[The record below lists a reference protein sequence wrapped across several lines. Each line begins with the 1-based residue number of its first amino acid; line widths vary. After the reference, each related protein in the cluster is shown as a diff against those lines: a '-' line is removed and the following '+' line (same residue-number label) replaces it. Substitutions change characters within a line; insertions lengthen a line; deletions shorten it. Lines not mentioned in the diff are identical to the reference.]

1 MDFEWLDEEKIY
13 HGRVFDVVRSRFR
26 LPNGK
31 EHVYDLVK
39 HAGAVT
45 IVPFDQQGNIWFV
58 RQFRLGAEQTLL
70 ELPAG
75 LLEEGESAEVSAARE
90 VREEIGM
97 AAGKM
102 VRLGAFYMV
111 PGYSTE
117 KIVAFLA
124 TALYESA
131 LPTDEDEFLE
141 RVSIPVVEVYEMIR
155 AGSVEDG
162 KTLAALLL
170 AQPYLS
176 RILGVQL

>member
-1 MDFEWLDEEKIY
+1 
-13 HGRVFDVVRSRFR
+13 
-26 LPNGK
+26 
-31 EHVYDLVK
+31 
-39 HAGAVT
+39 
-45 IVPFDQQGNIWFV
+45 
-58 RQFRLGAEQTLL
+58 
-70 ELPAG
+70 
-75 LLEEGESAEVSAARE
+75 
-90 VREEIGM
+90 M

-124 TALYESA
+124 TGLYDSA

-141 RVSIPVVEVYEMIR
+141 RVSIPAVQVYEMIR

-176 RILGVQL
+176 KMLGVQL